1 MKKIDLKK
9 DLKYLYLPSAKD
21 VEFVRVPRFNFLMID
36 GAGDPNTSQEFQQA
50 VQALYT
56 AANTLKFMIKK
67 EKKVDYPVMALEG
80 LWWTDDMAT
89 FSMDNK
95 SAWKWTLMIL
105 QPKVVT
111 KALFKKAVRQAKE
124 KKGLAALEKLR
135 LEGFNEGL
143 CVQIMHIGPYAEE
156 GPTIQRLHAFAKER
170 GFDLVRKHHEIY
182 MSDPRKAKPEKMK
195 TVIRQPIQKSS
206 NIQPSE
212 IERESA

>member
-9 DLKYLYLPSAKD
+9 ELKYLCLPSKKD
-21 VEFVRVPRFNFLMID
+21 VELIRVPRFNFLMID
-36 GAGDPNTSQEFQQA
+36 GAGDPNTSQEFREA

-56 AANTLKFMIKK
+56 AAYTLKFMIKK

-89 FSMDNK
+89 FSADNK

-105 QPKVVT
+105 QPNVVT
-111 KALFKKAVRQAKE
+111 KALFKKAVKQAKE
-124 KKGLAALEKLR
+124 KKGLAALEKIR
-135 LEGFNEGL
+135 FEGFNEGL

-156 GPTIQRLHAFAKER
+156 GPTIQMLHAFAKER
-170 GFDLVRKHHEIY
+170 GFDPVRKHHEIY

-206 NIQPSE
+206 NIRPSE

>member
-1 MKKIDLKK
+1 MKKLDLKK

-56 AANTLKFMIKK
+56 AAYTLKFMIKK

-89 FSMDNK
+89 FSAENK
-95 SAWKWTLMIL
+95 AAWRWTLMIL

-111 KALFKKAVRQAKE
+111 KSLFKKAVKQAKE
-124 KKGLAALEKLR
+124 KKGLAALERLR
-135 LEGFNEGL
+135 FEGFNEGL

-156 GPTIQRLHAFAKER
+156 GPTIQKLHAFAKER
-170 GFDLVRKHHEIY
+170 GFDLVGKHHEIY
-182 MSDPRKAKPEKMK
+182 MSDPRKAKPEKLK

-206 NIQPSE
+206 DIQPSE